1 MLNQVQRYRLS
12 RDRKGKVDLQ
22 PESSVRTG
30 PTKYFF
36 LFFGF
41 IFSALGFIG
50 IAIPGLPTT
59 VFMILAAS
67 CFTKSSPRFERW
79 ILNLPVLGRMVIDF
93 RSGLGMPLRIKVIAV
108 TMMTVTVTSSTVFF
122 LSNVLIRL
130 LVILVGLIGVWY
142 VCYRVPTREKV
153 LEQRSQEKDR

>member
-1 MLNQVQRYRLS
+1 M
-12 RDRKGKVDLQ
+12 DLQ

-30 PTKYFF
+30 PIKYFF

-41 IFSALGFIG
+41 VFSALGFIG
-50 IAIPGLPTT
+50 IVVPGLPTT

-79 ILNLPVLGRMVIDF
+79 ILDLPVVGRMVIDF
-93 RSGLGMPLRIKVIAV
+93 RSGLGMPRRIKVIAV
-108 TMMTVTVTSSTVFF
+108 TMMGVTVTSSAVFF
-122 LSNVLIRL
+122 LSNFLIRV
-130 LVILVGLIGVWY
+130 LVILVGVIGVWY

-153 LEQRSQEKDR
+153 LEQRSQEEKDS